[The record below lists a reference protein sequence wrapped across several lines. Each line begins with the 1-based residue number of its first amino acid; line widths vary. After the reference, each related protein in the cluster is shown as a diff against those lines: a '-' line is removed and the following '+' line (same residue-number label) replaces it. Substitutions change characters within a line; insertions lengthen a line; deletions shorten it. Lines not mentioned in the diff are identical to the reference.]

1 MEELKQIYNDDD
13 LIFDLQGLLVEH
25 HGSNLRNETAHGL
38 LDDGQMGTE
47 EAMYLWALTLRLCL
61 MRPRRG
67 EQMADEPITPPESGT
82 GEGS

>member
-1 MEELKQIYNDDD
+1 MPELKQLYNDDD

-47 EAMYLWALTLRLCL
+47 ECMYLWALTLRLCL
-61 MRPRRG
+61 MRPRR
-67 EQMADEPITPPESGT
+67 DEPQADKPIIPMDVET
-82 GEGS
+82 GEGG